1 MAVAA
6 ERVTAAIV
14 QYEEQLRQTQKMET
28 LGQLAGGIAHDF
40 NNLLTAIVGHAELLA
55 DDLAA
60 GDPRGAQVDGIRQ
73 AAETASTLTQQLLA
87 FGRKQ
92 MLQPC
97 VLDVNGV
104 VDRTRR
110 VLERIIGEHIELV
123 TSMPRDLWRVK
134 ADSSQL
140 EQILLNLAV
149 NARDAMPDG
158 GRLTVQTRNVALEG
172 DAAQMRAVDPGRY
185 VELSVADTGVGMDEE
200 VQQHLFEPFY
210 TTKARGRGTGL
221 GLATVYG
228 IVKQSGGHI
237 FVDSETTRGS
247 RFTIYLPGTSH
258 SADEHAASASHPQGD
273 SGSETVL
280 VVEDDSAVRSLM
292 AAVLRRRGYRL
303 LVAHDGAHALRICDE
318 YLSPIHLLITDV
330 VMPRMNGVAVANAV
344 RERRPDTRVLFVSGY
359 TADAPI
365 DPTGTAAEG
374 FLGKPFTPAVLARKV
389 RAVLAP

>member
-1 MAVAA
+1 MAVAGD
-6 ERVTAAIV
+6 RVTAAIV
-14 QYEEQLRQTQKMET
+14 QYEEQLRQTQKMEM
-28 LGQLAGGIAHDF
+28 LGRLAGGIAHDF
-40 NNLLTAIVGHAELLA
+40 NNLLTAILGHVELLA

-60 GDPRGAQVDGIRQ
+60 GDPRGTQVDGIRQ

-87 FGRKQ
+87 FSRKQ

-97 VLDVNGV
+97 VLEVNGV
-104 VDRTRR
+104 IDRMRR
-110 VLERIIGEHIELV
+110 VLERIIGEPIELV
-123 TSMPRDLWRVK
+123 TRMPRDLWRVN
-134 ADSSQL
+134 ADSSQI

-158 GRLTVQTRNVALEG
+158 GRLTVETRNVVLEG
-172 DAAQMRAVDPGRY
+172 DAARMRAVDPGRY

-200 VQQHLFEPFY
+200 VQQHLFEPFF

-237 FVDSETTRGS
+237 FVDSDTSRGS
-247 RFTIYLPGTSH
+247 RFTIYLPVTNET
-258 SADEHAASASHPQGD
+258 ADDESVRRADG
-273 SGSETVL
+273 GSETVL

-292 AAVLRRRGYRL
+292 ATVLRRRGYRV

-318 YLSPIHLLITDV
+318 YLPAIHLLITDV
-330 VMPRMNGVAVANAV
+330 VMPRMNGVAVADAV
-344 RERRPDTRVLFVSGY
+344 RARRPATRVLFVSGY

-365 DPTGTAAEG
+365 DLTGHGADG
-374 FLGKPFTPAVLARKV
+374 FLPKPFTPAALAKKV
-389 RAVLAP
+389 RAVLEP

>member
-6 ERVTAAIV
+6 DRVTAAIV
-14 QYEEQLRQTQKMET
+14 QHEEQLRQTQKMEM

-40 NNLLTAIVGHAELLA
+40 NNLLTAILGHVELLA

-60 GDPRGAQVDGIRQ
+60 GDPRGTQVDGIRQ
-73 AAETASTLTQQLLA
+73 AAETASALTQQLLA
-87 FGRKQ
+87 FSRKQ

-97 VLDVNGV
+97 VLDVNAV

-110 VLERIIGEHIELV
+110 VLARIIGEQIELV
-123 TSMPRDLWRVK
+123 TCMPRDLWRVN

-158 GRLTVQTRNVALEG
+158 GRLTVETRNVALEG
-172 DAAQMRAVDPGRY
+172 DAARMRAVEPGRY
-185 VELSVADTGVGMDEE
+185 VELSVADTGVGMDDE
-200 VQQHLFEPFY
+200 VQQHLFEPFF

-237 FVDSETTRGS
+237 FVDSDTRGS
-247 RFTIYLPGTSH
+247 RFTIYLPATSE
-258 SADEHAASASHPQGD
+258 SADDRNEHASQPRGD
-273 SGSETVL
+273 GGSETVL

-292 AAVLRRRGYRL
+292 ATVLRRRGYRV

-318 YLSPIHLLITDV
+318 YLAPIQLLITDV
-330 VMPRMNGVAVANAV
+330 VMPRMNGVAVADAV
-344 RERRPDTRVLFVSGY
+344 RERRPETRVLFVSGY
-359 TADAPI
+359 TAGAPI
-365 DPTGTAAEG
+365 DLSGRGAEG
-374 FLGKPFTPAVLARKV
+374 FLPKPFTPAALARKV
-389 RAVLAP
+389 RTVLAS

>member
-6 ERVTAAIV
+6 DRVTAAIV
-14 QYEEQLRQTQKMET
+14 QHEEQLRQTQKMEM

-40 NNLLTAIVGHAELLA
+40 NNLLTAILGHVELLA

-60 GDPRGAQVDGIRQ
+60 GDPRGTQVDGIRQ
-73 AAETASTLTQQLLA
+73 AAETASALTQQLLA
-87 FGRKQ
+87 FSRKQ

-97 VLDVNGV
+97 VLDVNAV

-110 VLERIIGEHIELV
+110 VLARIIGEQIELV
-123 TSMPRDLWRVK
+123 TWMPRDLWRVK

-158 GRLTVQTRNVALEG
+158 GRLTIETRNVVLEG
-172 DAAQMRAVDPGRY
+172 DAARMRAVEPGRY
-185 VELSVADTGVGMDEE
+185 VELAVADTGVGMDDE
-200 VQQHLFEPFY
+200 VQQHLFEPFF

-237 FVDSETTRGS
+237 FVDSDGTRGS
-247 RFTIYLPGTSH
+247 RFTIYLPTTSE
-258 SADEHAASASHPQGD
+258 SADDRAERASQMRGD
-273 SGSETVL
+273 GGSETVL

-292 AAVLRRRGYRL
+292 ATVLRRRGYRV

-318 YLSPIHLLITDV
+318 YLAPIHLLITDV
-330 VMPRMNGVAVANAV
+330 VMPRMNGVAVADAV
-344 RERRPDTRVLFVSGY
+344 RERRPETRVLFVSGY

-365 DPTGTAAEG
+365 DLSGRGAEG
-374 FLGKPFTPAVLARKV
+374 FLPKPFTPDALARKV